1 MNNHTPTT
9 TEPTQ
14 PTHAVAAAPAAGR
27 RTLRAAAR
35 ARWAKATA
43 PGTFLDRRRE
53 DLVEALDHGWR
64 GSARWVRILAGV
76 LIAAFVLY
84 GSVALYSIAHHV
96 LAQSGENARI
106 VGITDSITG
115 PVRLYLDQHT
125 AGLPISGADT
135 YIVWKAT
142 GVLTA
147 LLSFLLGSAVPR
159 LAWTSWSA
167 ATLATV
173 WQASPDSGRTVAT
186 ALTAAALAAVS
197 IPALR
202 GLSFSLRPQ
211 VTIHRTVVRKVPVTG
226 RPARSRAAV
235 PSPRTPFDM
244 S

>member
-1 MNNHTPTT
+1 MNTDTPTT
-9 TEPTQ
+9 TSPAEPT
-14 PTHAVAAAPAAGR
+14 VAAAPAAGR
-27 RTLRAAAR
+27 RTLKAAAR

-53 DLVEALDHGWR
+53 DLVEALDQGWR

-84 GSVALYSIAHHV
+84 GALAVFSVAHHV

-106 VGITDSITG
+106 VGITGTITG

-125 AGLPISGADT
+125 AGLPISSADT

-142 GVLTA
+142 GVVTA
-147 LLSFLLGSAVPR
+147 LLSFLLGSAVSR
-159 LAWTSWSA
+159 LAWTGWSA

-173 WQASPDSGRTVAT
+173 WQTSPDGGRTVAT

-202 GLSFSLRPQ
+202 GLTFSLRPQ
-211 VTIHRTVVRKVPVTG
+211 VTIHRSVLRKATVTG
-226 RPARSRAAV
+226 RPARSRTAV
-235 PSPRTPFDM
+235 PSPRNPFDM
-244 S
+244 P